1 MKKKVFSLLLAGMLT
16 FSMGTTAYATEDA
29 IADSYT
35 KVKIVFGRND
45 YLTLQ
50 NCNVK

>member
-1 MKKKVFSLLLAGMLT
+1 MLPDVT
-16 FSMGTTAYATEDA
+16 LSIVEIESEQNVDGTS
-29 IADSYT
+29 DSYT

>member
-1 MKKKVFSLLLAGMLT
+1 MWMERLT
-16 FSMGTTAYATEDA
+16 V
-29 IADSYT
+29 IQ